1 MIEVKKMQ
9 VRYAAKAGGRYCRIS
24 ARKVRLVADLVRDKD
39 CEDALGILKFT
50 PKKAAV
56 IIRKILESAI
66 ANASQNPDVK
76 NIDNLFISKIW
87 VDEGPTLKRFM
98 ARAMGRASRIRKR
111 TSHIN
116 IILSEKVELKE
127 ESPKKKAEAA

>member
-1 MIEVKKMQ
+1 MEVK
-9 VRYAAKAGGRYCRIS
+9 YAAKAQGRYCRIS
-24 ARKVRLVADLVRDKD
+24 ARKAREVADLVRNKD
-39 CEDALGILKFT
+39 CETALGILKFT

-56 IIRKILESAI
+56 IIKKILESAI
-66 ANASQNPDVK
+66 ANAEQNPDVK
-76 NIDNLFISKIW
+76 NIDNLFIGRIW

-116 IILSEKVELKE
+116 IVLDENVESTEDMVSTKE
-127 ESPKKKAEAA
+127 EAA

>member
-1 MIEVKKMQ
+1 MEVKF
-9 VRYAAKAGGRYCRIS
+9 AAKAQGRYCRIS
-24 ARKVRLVADLVRDKD
+24 ARKARLVADLVREKD
-39 CEDALGILKFT
+39 CETALGVLKFT

-56 IIRKILESAI
+56 IIKKILESAI
-66 ANASQNPDVK
+66 ANAEQNPDVK
-76 NIDNLFISKIW
+76 NIDNLFIGRIW

-116 IILSEKVELKE
+116 IVLNENVELTE
-127 ESPKKKAEAA
+127 GAEDTKAEAA

>member
-1 MIEVKKMQ
+1 MSDMQ
-9 VRYAAKAGGRYCRIS
+9 VKYASKAQGRFCRIS
-24 ARKVRLVADLVRDKD
+24 ARKARLIADLVREKD
-39 CEDALGILKFT
+39 CESALGILKFT

-56 IIRKILESAI
+56 IIKKILESAI
-66 ANASQNPDVK
+66 ANAEQNPDVQ
-76 NIDNLFISKIW
+76 NIDDLFISRIW

-116 IILSEKVELKE
+116 IVLNEKVDLTLETKE
-127 ESPKKKAEAA
+127 SEAEAA